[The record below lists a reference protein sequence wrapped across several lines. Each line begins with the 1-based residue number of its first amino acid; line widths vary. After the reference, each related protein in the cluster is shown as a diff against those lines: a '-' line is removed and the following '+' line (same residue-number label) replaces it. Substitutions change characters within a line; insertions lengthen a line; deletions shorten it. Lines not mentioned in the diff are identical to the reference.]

1 MTNLSDTVKQVQTGD
16 LAAFETLVRQFQDMG
31 VGYAHALVGD
41 FHIAEGIAQK
51 SFFQN
56 YRDLN
61 KLEKPAA
68 FPSWFQQIVI
78 KHCDRV
84 TRRSHV
90 PTVSLDE
97 LVETVPGD
105 DSTEDRLG
113 IRDRNNLVQ
122 QVLNT
127 LPEQE
132 RTCPVSLHC
141 PLQRTRGLLRWR
153 TCCVEQ
159 SCKVWIQE
167 YARCSHVSTPSPMSN
182 KTSIRSTT
190 VSTICSPLPR
200 WLFTS

>member
-1 MTNLSDTVKQVQTGD
+1 MTNLSDTVKQAQAGD
-16 LAAFETLVRQFQDMG
+16 LAAFETLARQFQDMA

-41 FHIAEGIAQK
+41 FHIAEDIAQE
-51 SFFQN
+51 SFFQT

-68 FPSWFQQIVI
+68 FPSWFRRIVF

-105 DSTEDRLG
+105 DSPEDRLDD
-113 IRDRNNLVQ
+113 RDRNNLVEH
-122 QVLNT
+122 VLYT

-132 RTCPVSLHC
+132 RTTITLYYISDFSQKEVAAYLDVP
-141 PLQRTRGLLRWR
+141 
-153 TCCVEQ
+153 
-159 SCKVWIQE
+159 I
-167 YARCSHVSTPSPMSN
+167 
-182 KTSIRSTT
+182 TT
-190 VSTICSPLPR
+190 VKARLRSARKKL
-200 WLFTS
+200 